1 MKRFAFVLFFVV
13 LALSQ
18 TAAPVMAQDSNC
30 TNAPTN
36 NLRVGI
42 WARVV
47 QSPDA
52 NNLRQR
58 PSTSAPV
65 LDTMSSHRRFEIVG
79 GPRCSGGLRWWQV
92 RFEGI
97 VGWTADGQG
106 SERWL
111 ERLPAE
117 TQALIDA
124 SANTSTIVPP
134 VAMTATPSPT
144 RNSDCWDAP
153 TRPYLVNGG
162 YAVPNTNIS
171 DTKIVY
177 SDTDLTSAIAT
188 LSRNTVLSIVS
199 EPVCSGGRR
208 WYQVEFNQV
217 QSGWITDGDADVRYY
232 LRYTPE

>member
-1 MKRFAFVLFFVV
+1 MKRLLSVLAALIV

-30 TNAPTN
+30 TNAPSNT
-36 NLRVGI
+36 LRVGI

-47 QSPDA
+47 EAPDA
-52 NNLRQR
+52 NNLRAE
-58 PSTSAPV
+58 PSTSARI
-65 LDTMSSHRRFEIVG
+65 LDRMTSHRRFEIVG
-79 GPRCSGGLRWWQV
+79 GPRCNGGLRWWQV

-124 SANTSTIVPP
+124 SASTNTTVP
-134 VAMTATPSPT
+134 VVVTATPST
-144 RNSDCWDAP
+144 SNSNQCWDAP
-153 TRPYLVNGG
+153 RQYLENGG
-162 YAVPNTNIS
+162 YAIPNRNNS
-171 DTKIVY
+171 HLKIVY
-177 SDTDLTSAIAT
+177 TDTDLNSGMAT
-188 LSRNTVLSIVS
+188 LTRNTVLSIVS
-199 EPVCSGGRR
+199 EPVCRGGRR

-217 QSGWITDGDADVRYY
+217 QTGWITDGDADVRYY